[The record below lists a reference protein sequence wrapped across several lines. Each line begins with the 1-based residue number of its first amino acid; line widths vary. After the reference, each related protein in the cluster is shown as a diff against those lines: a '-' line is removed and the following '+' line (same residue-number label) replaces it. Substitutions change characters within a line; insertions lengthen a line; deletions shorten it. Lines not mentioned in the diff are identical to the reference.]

1 MRLHYT
7 AGRSAARFRPNT
19 FRTTPLMQIRWT
31 PLRFISSEE
40 CHLWLQALK
49 DYATSRYSMLLTK
62 ASRPAKESLFEMVTE
77 DLDRIGSHSLD
88 NREHIARVHWRSLR
102 GKDLDDLAF
111 LWRLKFILHL
121 HGLDHDYTCAVFH
134 LDTGLSDHANNFSR
148 HGSHDLLRAILR
160 ARASTATAPRA
171 RISHLN

>member
-1 MRLHYT
+1 MFPGTIIPLNHYF
-7 AGRSAARFRPNT
+7 GWRIVR
-19 FRTTPLMQIRWT
+19 I
-31 PLRFISSEE
+31 
-40 CHLWLQALK
+40 QAN
-49 DYATSRYSMLLTK
+49 
-62 ASRPAKESLFEMVTE
+62 V
-77 DLDRIGSHSLD
+77 SHQ
-88 NREHIARVHWRSLR
+88 HIARVHWRSLR

-160 ARASTATAPRA
+160 ARASTASAPRA